1 MRYIFEN
8 GIFLMSVGVILLKRV
23 EKKEGKLL
31 FLYKFSFYFFFYYIL
46 YRNEIVLF
54 FKFLVWYMWVSFFGI
69 FL

>member
-23 EKKEGKLL
+23 EKKEGRLL

-46 YRNEIVLF
+46 YRNEIVL
-54 FKFLVWYMWVSFFGI
+54 I
-69 FL
+69 F